1 MPGALLGGRT
11 PTAALRA
18 SMARSADGSPG
29 AQLRW
34 SPGPLTLAGDRA
46 QTLGALAYAAEES
59 LPAARRRAELAS
71 VRKLASSRGGCSLE
85 LCTAMS

>member
-1 MPGALLGGRT
+1 
-11 PTAALRA
+11 
-18 SMARSADGSPG
+18 MARSADGSLG

-46 QTLGALAYAAEES
+46 QTLGALAYAASES
-59 LPAARRRAELAS
+59 PPAARPRAELAS
-71 VRKLASSRGGCSLE
+71 VQKLASAPSGGSLE